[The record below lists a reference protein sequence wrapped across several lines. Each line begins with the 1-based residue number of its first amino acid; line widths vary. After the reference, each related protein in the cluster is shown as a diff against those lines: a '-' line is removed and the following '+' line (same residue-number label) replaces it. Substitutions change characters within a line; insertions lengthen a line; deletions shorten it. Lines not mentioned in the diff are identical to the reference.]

1 MPLKFLALL
10 GLLTTIFLAG
20 SVNARS
26 EKLIQSNARSQSAP
40 SKAEIQAACTNNQ
53 AQTLPNP
60 FVDLSPDHWAFKAVI
75 NLYYCGGGGQKTPT
89 VQDQG

>member
-10 GLLTTIFLAG
+10 GLLNTISLAAP
-20 SVNARS
+20 VNARS
-26 EKLIQSNARSQSAP
+26 LELSQANSP
-40 SKAEIQAACTNNQ
+40 TSTPPKAEIQAACTNNQ

-60 FVDLSPDHWAFKAVI
+60 FVDLSPDHWAFKAVM
-75 NLYYCGGGGQKTPT
+75 NLYYCGARGQKTPT

>member
-10 GLLTTIFLAG
+10 GLLTTISLAAP
-20 SVNARS
+20 VKARPL
-26 EKLIQSNARSQSAP
+26 KLSQAATPASP
-40 SKAEIQAACTNNQ
+40 IKAEVLAACTNNQ

-60 FVDLSPDHWAFKAVI
+60 FVDLSPDHWAFKAVM
-75 NLYYCGGGGQKTPT
+75 NLYYCGAGGQKTPT

>member
-10 GLLTTIFLAG
+10 GLLTTIFLAAP
-20 SVNARS
+20 VNARS
-26 EKLIQSNARSQSAP
+26 LELSQANSLTSTP